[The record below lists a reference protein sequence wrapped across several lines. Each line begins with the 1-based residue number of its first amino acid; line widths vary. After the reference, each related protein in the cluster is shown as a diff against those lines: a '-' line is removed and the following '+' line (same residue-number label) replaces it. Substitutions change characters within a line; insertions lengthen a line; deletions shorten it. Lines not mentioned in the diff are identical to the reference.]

1 MEKKDKLRKALK
13 KQRSQLSLE
22 QQRQK
27 SHDIAQHVLNSK
39 IFKAA
44 NSVGYYHAVQGEADP
59 QILFTLHEQKK
70 FYLPVVTKDSNAPA
84 LLFAPVSPTTQ
95 YQNNIFTIPEPIC
108 EVSDMLRAEDLDL
121 LIVPLLGFDKNGH
134 RLGMGGGFYDRT
146 LSYKQENPKKKP
158 VLMGFAYD
166 FQEISN
172 LQAEAWDIGLDW
184 IATES
189 ALYNLAK
196 SGRS

>member
-22 QQRQK
+22 QQSQK
-27 SHDIAQHVLNSK
+27 SQNIAQHVLNSK

-44 NSVGYYHAVQGEADP
+44 HRVGYYHAVQGEADP
-59 QILFTLHEQKK
+59 QILFTLHKQKK
-70 FYLPVVTKDSNAPA
+70 FYLPVLTNDPSLPA

-121 LIVPLLGFDKNGH
+121 LIVPLLGFDKNGN

-146 LSYKQENPKKKP
+146 LSYKQENPEKKP

-166 FQEISN
+166 FQEISS
-172 LQAEAWDIGLDW
+172 LQAETWDIGLDW

-189 ALYNLAK
+189 ALYNPE
-196 SGRS
+196 SVG